1 MFTSFAGRAEGRS
14 PHGFGQARWADVP
27 PAVGA
32 RSQEGDTVKIHRL
45 ACALAAVAAV
55 LALGTG
61 AALASS
67 AKVVVFAASYSGTAT
82 VKVTDT
88 VADITATGPG
98 KATGLGAGKITGV
111 GKGDTSVQPC
121 VPFTGPGT
129 MVGTGKNKLT
139 FKVIAGSTACGDEAG
154 EVFSVSGKATVVKGF
169 GALAKAKGTLKFSGV
184 YDRGAGTFSVKFKG
198 KLTQ

>member
-1 MFTSFAGRAEGRS
+1 M
-14 PHGFGQARWADVP
+14 
-27 PAVGA
+27 
-32 RSQEGDTVKIHRL
+32 KIHRL

-67 AKVVVFAASYSGTAT
+67 AKIVVFAASYSGTAT

-88 VADITATGPG
+88 VADIAATGPG
-98 KATGLGAGKITGV
+98 KATSLGAGKITGI

-154 EVFSVSGKATVVKGF
+154 EVFSVSGKAAVVKGY
-169 GALAKAKGTLKFSGV
+169 GTLAKAKGTLKFSGV
-184 YDRGAGTFSVKFKG
+184 YDQKAGTFTVKFKG